1 MTASSSTAEKRKT
14 AVIMAGGVGERFWP
28 LSREKRPKQLLP
40 FSPSGKPLLEDTLD
54 RLEGLIPPENR
65 FLVASAPLCAEIRPS
80 ISSLPAENYL
90 VEPARRN
97 TAGCLAWAA
106 ACLLARGFQP
116 EETVM
121 TALPADAWVSDPEGY
136 RTALRTA
143 CAAAAAEPVIVVIG
157 IRPTRPETGYGYIEQ
172 ADAPPVFPT
181 DDGTPLYTV
190 ARFREK
196 PSMLTA
202 EEYLASGRHY
212 WNAGIFVW
220 RLDTFLVELEHANT
234 PHRAAIDHMTQSL
247 RNNDHSTA
255 ERVFTDLPSISID
268 FALMEHAR
276 NIRVVPG
283 TFHWDDVGEWSALER
298 IMPPDALGN
307 AVHGSPV
314 VIDATRSVIYQD
326 ESAAGMAVAVLG
338 VHDLAV
344 VVTGDAVLVVPK
356 SRAQDVRKIVQ
367 ELRTRGAGQI

>member
-1 MTASSSTAEKRKT
+1 MPDESRDSAGRTV

-40 FSPSGKPLLEDTLD
+40 LSASGKPLLEDTLD
-54 RLEGLIPPENR
+54 RLDGLVPPGNR
-65 FLVASAPLCAEIRPS
+65 FLVASISLLEEIRRA
-80 ISSLPAENYL
+80 IAGLPPDNYL

-106 ACLLARGFQP
+106 ACLLARGFEP
-116 EETVM
+116 EHTVM
-121 TALPADAWVSDPEGY
+121 TALPADAWVSDHAAY
-136 RTALRTA
+136 RKALGTA
-143 CAAAAAEPVIVVIG
+143 CAVARAHPAIVVIG

-172 ADAPPVFPT
+172 ADSPPVYT
-181 DDGTPLYTV
+181 GDDGTPVYPV

-196 PSMLTA
+196 PNVLTA

-220 RLDTFLVELEHANT
+220 RLDTFLSELEQAGA
-234 PHRAAIDHMTQSL
+234 PHRSAIDRMASAL
-247 RNNDHSTA
+247 RANDPRTA
-255 ERVFTDLPSISID
+255 ESVFLELPSISID

-276 NIRVVPG
+276 SIRVVPG
-283 TFHWDDVGEWSALER
+283 AFHWDDVGEWSALER
-298 IMPPDALGN
+298 ILPSDAHGN
-307 AVHGSPV
+307 AVHGQPV
-314 VIDATRSVIYQD
+314 LIDVTRSVVFQD
-326 ESAAGMAVAVLG
+326 ETAGNMAVALLG

-344 VVTGDAVLVVPK
+344 VVTGDAVLVLPK

-367 ELRTRGAGQI
+367 ALRDRGMRQV

>member
-1 MTASSSTAEKRKT
+1 MTVGKRDTEKRKV

-54 RLEGLIPPENR
+54 RLDGLIFPENR
-65 FLVASAPLCAEIRPS
+65 FLVASAPLCEEIRRSGSGLAP
-80 ISSLPAENYL
+80 ENYL
-90 VEPARRN
+90 IEPARRN

-106 ACLLARGFQP
+106 ASLLARGFQP
-116 EETVM
+116 EETLM
-121 TALPADAWVSDPEGY
+121 TALPADAWVSDPSAY
-136 RTALRTA
+136 RNALRAA

-172 ADAPPVFPT
+172 ADVPPVYP
-181 DDGTPLYTV
+181 DDTEMPVHTV

-196 PSMLTA
+196 PGALTA
-202 EEYLASGRHY
+202 EEYLASGRHF

-220 RLDTFLVELEHANT
+220 RLDTFLTELEQAGA
-234 PHRAAIDHMTQSL
+234 PHRSAIDHMARAL
-247 RNNDHSTA
+247 RDNDRPVA
-255 ERVFTDLPSISID
+255 EQIFMNLPSISID

-283 TFHWDDVGEWSALER
+283 AFHWDDVGEWSALER
-298 IMPPDALGN
+298 IMPADEQGN

-314 VIDATRSVIYQD
+314 LIDVSRSVIYQD
-326 ESAAGMAVAVLG
+326 ETAGNMAVAVLG

-356 SRAQDVRKIVQ
+356 SRAQDVRKLVQ
-367 ELRTRGAGQI
+367 EFRARGADQV